1 MRMPCYLLLL
11 LLLFVYL
18 FILYV
23 FALLL
28 KRNVD
33 TDVSFL
39 PPENCDSPLGMEN
52 GLIEDK
58 QLSAHS
64 AWDNNYQR
72 YGSSRARL
80 HLNEWPQGWRAQIND
95 PSPWLQVDLLRTH
108 TVTAV
113 ATQGYG
119 SKDAKEWV
127 KTYVLLTSRD
137 GKRWYTYREGGRKRV

>member
-1 MRMPCYLLLL
+1 
-11 LLLFVYL
+11 
-18 FILYV
+18 
-23 FALLL
+23 
-28 KRNVD
+28 
-33 TDVSFL
+33 
-39 PPENCDSPLGMEN
+39 MEN

-95 PSPWLQVDLLRTH
+95 PSPWLQIDLLWTH

-137 GKRWYTYREGGRKRV
+137 GKRWYTYRERGRKRVRRLEMKSVLNFKSNFILNLFCNFVNCYTRIVV

>member
-1 MRMPCYLLLL
+1 
-11 LLLFVYL
+11 
-18 FILYV
+18 
-23 FALLL
+23 
-28 KRNVD
+28 
-33 TDVSFL
+33 
-39 PPENCDSPLGMEN
+39 MEN

-58 QLSAHS
+58 QLSANS
-64 AWDNNYQR
+64 AWDNDYQR

-95 PSPWLQVDLLRTH
+95 PSPWLQIDLLWAH

-137 GKRWYTYREGGRKRV
+137 GKRWYTYREGGRKRVRRLEIKSLLNSKNILIFHIFCHFANPYTRIVV